1 MRTRVQTLPRQM
13 QGWYRQDDS
22 GGAANRLQHPLGLRA
37 RLTKGSEKNAAMP
50 KTNQNASI
58 DGVWAV
64 SLAFQILEMLA
75 QGERPWRVTDL
86 AKELGT
92 SKTRVFRYLQTLKNL
107 GYVSQEA
114 DTDRYRIG
122 IRLAFLGNAAAMSFD
137 IVSMSRPTL
146 HHLRDTLRQAA
157 ILSKVEDGKIY
168 IVDKVDGLSTISINA
183 VIGTPLGLHNSAQG
197 KLLLAFSEPGLL
209 ARTIEAGLKPVT
221 TSSITDP
228 DRLAEEVDRVRQ
240 RGWATAPN
248 ETLTGLNVAAV
259 PIFDHGGQVAATIGI
274 LGSVDE
280 IGREPSPEQ
289 LAALKAAAHDIST
302 RLYGTGK
309 TSQPL

>member
-1 MRTRVQTLPRQM
+1 MLSKREALPRQM
-13 QGWYRQDDS
+13 REWYRREGLDGSAAPQQIPGQSARRKNGS
-22 GGAANRLQHPLGLRA
+22 GTATP
-37 RLTKGSEKNAAMP
+37 MP
-50 KTNQNASI
+50 KTSQNASV

-64 SLAFQILEMLA
+64 SLAFQILETLA

-92 SKTRVFRYLQTLKNL
+92 SKTRIFRYLQTLMNL

-137 IVSMSRPTL
+137 IVAMSRPTL
-146 HHLRDTLRQAA
+146 HRLRDTLRQAA
-157 ILSKVEDGKIY
+157 ILSKVENGKVF
-168 IVDKVDGLSTISINA
+168 IVDKVDGLSTLSINA
-183 VIGTPLGLHNSAQG
+183 AIGTLLGLHNSAQG
-197 KLLLAFSEPGLL
+197 KLLLAYSEPALL
-209 ARTIEAGLKPVT
+209 GRTLEAGLKPVT
-221 TSSITDP
+221 PSTITDP
-228 DRLAEEVDRVRQ
+228 TRLASEIALVRE

-280 IGREPSPEQ
+280 IGREPSAEQ

-309 TSQPL
+309 SSQPF